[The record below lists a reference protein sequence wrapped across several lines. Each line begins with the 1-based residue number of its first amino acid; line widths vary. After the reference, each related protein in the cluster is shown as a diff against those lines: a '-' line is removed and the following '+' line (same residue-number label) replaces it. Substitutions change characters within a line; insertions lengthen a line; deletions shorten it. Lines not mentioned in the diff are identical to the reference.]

1 MIRRIMVILALLF
14 VSFFVWHWLDKDSAQ
29 HFLTRIRTF
38 SFNTP
43 EQTTQLIDQSTTDLP
58 ANEPIVGEPEP
69 TPPEYQAD
77 PLLDQILTPT
87 TLEANKQVQ
96 TGVAVQVEWLPNSGI
111 VVVEYTGVSE
121 LPHPDSLPK
130 TSSSSIDI
138 KMPTE
143 LSEQDYQDMKNLLQ
157 AIE

>member
-1 MIRRIMVILALLF
+1 MLMIRRIMVILALLF

-96 TGVAVQVEWLPNSGI
+96 TGVAVQVE
-111 VVVEYTGVSE
+111 
-121 LPHPDSLPK
+121 
-130 TSSSSIDI
+130 
-138 KMPTE
+138 
-143 LSEQDYQDMKNLLQ
+143 
-157 AIE
+157 